1 MSRDLTIRLL
11 GRPNVTTDKVT
22 GLKKL
27 VRKYVV
33 EGPRASKAGVYDPD
47 FPLFLPGGSTDEE
60 FTDYF
65 LTNQVL
71 SPAEGTL
78 DKAYLQR
85 EFLQLK
91 TAPISES
98 RLESVDLIRFTKRF
112 AVIRGNHPDVGY
124 GASWSSHPSN
134 GTASTNPWDY
144 APERA
149 KVNPAAATYNY
160 DNLTNSSGFT
170 DTPVVSYLGSDGYSE
185 NDVPV
190 GQFLSSNLVGSGVWL
205 QGRASFIRAGSEL
218 DIWNLE
224 WITHNNPYW
233 TIGTTSKSFTNTNAR
248 RKVDFDHLGIEIRDE
263 GGTASGTTNLKAKTL
278 VSFEVASNAPEELTK
293 IAGGSY
299 TSSSNASVNVDLFFE
314 DAEGKS
320 WALKQNF
327 KNAVWTSNTS
337 ATIKFPNASGGDI
350 EVGRKTGG
358 WSIEFDYNAMD
369 AEDKTL
375 DVDVPELPI
384 FQMKPIRKMGGR
396 ISWTL
401 TSRSGIAQSGNLS
414 NTTTSI
420 KPIFSGQGKKIWK
433 VEITYV
439 GS

>member
-33 EGPRASKAGVYDPD
+33 EGPRASKAGIDDPD

-98 RLESVDLIRFTKRF
+98 RLESVDLIRLTKRY

-124 GASWSSHPSN
+124 GDAWSRHPSN
-134 GTASTNPWDY
+134 GVGSTNPWYY
-144 APERA
+144 APANA
-149 KVNPAAATYNY
+149 KVSPENVQYNY
-160 DNLTNSSGFT
+160 DTLTSSSGFT
-170 DTPVVSYLGSDGYSE
+170 DTPVVSYLGADGYSE

-190 GQFLSSNLVGSGVWL
+190 GQFLSSNFVGSGVWL

-218 DIWNLE
+218 DIWSLE
-224 WITHNNPYW
+224 WITHNDPYW

-263 GGTASGTTNLKAKTL
+263 GGTASGTTNVKAKTL
-278 VSFEVASNAPEELTK
+278 VSFEVASDAPEELTK

-299 TSSSNASVNVDLFFE
+299 TTSSNASVNVDLFFE

-327 KNAVWTSNTS
+327 KNAVWTSSTR
-337 ATIKFPNASGGDI
+337 ATIEFPNAAGDNV
-350 EVGRKTGG
+350 EVGRHNGG
-358 WSIEFDYNAMD
+358 WAFEFDYNAMD
-369 AEDKTL
+369 ADDLKLTK
-375 DVDVPELPI
+375 DVKSLPM

-401 TSRSGIAQSGNLS
+401 TSRSGIAQTGNLS
-414 NTTTSI
+414 NTTTTI
-420 KPIFSGQGKKIWK
+420 KPIFSGQGRKIWK